1 MQTQDLT
8 FKMKYPF
15 CFGLILGISYFA
27 FELIMSFLLCYT
39 IFFNKKISATHEL
52 IFNLIDISSCF
63 LYACLI
69 HCIHIYKIK
78 NLKQMFKNTYI
89 ICIVYL
95 IFMIIKIIYILGAN
109 ASFKKGLDIIY
120 GTIAIFGV
128 AFIEETIYR
137 GICCRYLA
145 LKYGH
150 NKKGIFLSV
159 FLSGVVFG
167 MFHMLNL
174 TRGIKLYAV
183 IQQSIAAFA
192 VGCFFA
198 GMYLKSGNLWETI
211 LIHFIIDFHGLFEVY
226 FVNFG
231 QTVESAISEMGDI
244 DYITSFIRF
253 VIILLLT
260 YIIYLRKSK
269 IENLISNVNS
279 MRKDEFNYI

>member
-8 FKMKYPF
+8 FKMKYPV
-15 CFGLILGISYFA
+15 CFSCITGLLYFIFEFIISV
-27 FELIMSFLLCYT
+27 LLCYT

-95 IFMIIKIIYILGAN
+95 IFMIIKIICILGAN

-120 GTIAIFGV
+120 GTIAIFG
-128 AFIEETIYR
+128 
-137 GICCRYLA
+137 RYLA